1 MGVEHLV
8 IPDDRMTSST
18 TYKADYQAYYGR
30 INTDRGIYQS
40 WCALDNDDDPYLQV
54 DLGNIKTIC
63 GVGTQGRGKD
73 DDVHDLWAKSY
84 RVRLSN
90 DSTNWI
96 YLKQDGSTKV
106 CTLH

>member
-18 TYKADYQAYYGR
+18 TFNADYQAYYGR

-40 WCALDNDDDPYLQV
+40 WCALGNDEDPYLQV